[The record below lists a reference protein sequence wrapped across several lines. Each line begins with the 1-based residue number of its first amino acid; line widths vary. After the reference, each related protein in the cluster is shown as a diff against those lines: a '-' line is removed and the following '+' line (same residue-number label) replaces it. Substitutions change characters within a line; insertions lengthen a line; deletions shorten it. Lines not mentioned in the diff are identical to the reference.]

1 MSCKCLNDL
10 TAPSDSPFDQRCAF
24 DRCSHRHLKGNAS
37 HDGDCSGLSSIF
49 SFASVYS
56 ANSQFLTLA
65 KIVVDPL
72 VEYSVHHSSGP
83 TPRQKFSFQTAMSAP
98 GTIPGR
104 ALCNGPLRLRYRTS
118 CLRLMGSRHYIVLYY
133 NIIDWFFSGDPKKK
147 GEAVFSEHYKDI
159 RALVR
164 EDRPLEFAARD
175 DWRPLRDFPE
185 PDNLFRQ

>member
-24 DRCSHRHLKGNAS
+24 DRCPHRHLKGNAS

-65 KIVVDPL
+65 TIVVDPL
-72 VEYSVHHSSGP
+72 VEYSVHHSSRP

-98 GTIPGR
+98 GTTPSR
-104 ALCNGPLRLRYRTS
+104 ALCDGPLRLRYRTS

-133 NIIDWFFSGDPKKK
+133 NIIDWF
-147 GEAVFSEHYKDI
+147 
-159 RALVR
+159 LVETQR
-164 EDRPLEFAARD
+164 RKVRRYFANTTRI
-175 DWRPLRDFPE
+175 
-185 PDNLFRQ
+185 